1 MELNSHLIT
10 HDNCLLVGLISSL
23 IMNNNGI
30 IISMPGLSQVDN
42 QFTFIQYD
50 SAQVQGEQKII
61 YKIFVRRY
69 YVLGESWE
77 RI

>member
-10 HDNCLLVGLISSL
+10 HDNCLLVGLISFL

-30 IISMPGLSQVDN
+30 IITIPGLSQVDN

-50 SAQVQGEQKII
+50 SAQVQGEQKNNLQNFI
-61 YKIFVRRY
+61 RRND
-69 YVLGESWE
+69 VLGES
-77 RI
+77 